1 MNSTENI
8 QKGYRN
14 GLSKTAVEFKNC
26 ERQLFT
32 LTMCLPACLWAQIA
46 KTPFNYTIT
55 AQTLLAKCD
64 DYRFQWL
71 ILRFPALRK
80 KYRSASMFIM
90 TRAVSTPR
98 DVERRESG
106 SMVFFDTIEPFPESS
121 RKHENTALKSTM
133 IKQWNSNAH
142 FAVGLTP
149 FHPWVCLYHTYAVR
163 NLILRCLTDSLMTI
177 LSKSN
182 YHVRLNVKMDIAHSI
197 SFNLNFGNG
206 YYFVLRLKQH
216 FFDDARFFLSE

>member
-64 DYRFQWL
+64 DYRFQIL
-71 ILRFPALRK
+71 ILQFPAEK
-80 KYRSASMFIM
+80 NYRIASMFIT

-106 SMVFFDTIEPFPESS
+106 SMFCETIEIISWSSYESS
-121 RKHENTALKSTM
+121 RKYENIALKSTVTE
-133 IKQWNSNAH
+133 QWSS
-142 FAVGLTP
+142 
-149 FHPWVCLYHTYAVR
+149 
-163 NLILRCLTDSLMTI
+163 LI
-177 LSKSN
+177 
-182 YHVRLNVKMDIAHSI
+182 
-197 SFNLNFGNG
+197 
-206 YYFVLRLKQH
+206 QQ
-216 FFDDARFFLSE
+216 

>member
-26 ERQLFT
+26 KQQLFT

-64 DYRFQWL
+64 DYRFQIL
-71 ILRFPALRK
+71 ILQFPAEK
-80 KYRSASMFIM
+80 NYRIASMFIT

-106 SMVFFDTIEPFPESS
+106 SMFCETIEIISWSSYESS
-121 RKHENTALKSTM
+121 RKHENIALKSTVTE
-133 IKQWNSNAH
+133 QWSS
-142 FAVGLTP
+142 
-149 FHPWVCLYHTYAVR
+149 
-163 NLILRCLTDSLMTI
+163 LI
-177 LSKSN
+177 
-182 YHVRLNVKMDIAHSI
+182 
-197 SFNLNFGNG
+197 
-206 YYFVLRLKQH
+206 QQ
-216 FFDDARFFLSE
+216 